1 MDALTSPGGEVR
13 NLRGVYCT
21 ASPAPGLTPSD
32 ADALEA
38 FFWWPFVDERDEV
51 VPDYS
56 DVQ

>member
-1 MDALTSPGGEVR
+1 MERAVLSPV
-13 NLRGVYCT
+13 
-21 ASPAPGLTPSD
+21 APPTMTPGD

-38 FFWWPFVDERDEV
+38 FFWWAWPVEDEV